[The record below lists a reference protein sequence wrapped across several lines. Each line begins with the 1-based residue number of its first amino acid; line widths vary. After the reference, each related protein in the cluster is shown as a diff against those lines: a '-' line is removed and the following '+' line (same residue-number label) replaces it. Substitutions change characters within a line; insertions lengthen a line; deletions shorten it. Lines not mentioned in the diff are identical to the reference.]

1 MQSNDFTRSDRLSDQ
16 IRAEISIILRDEV
29 KDPRLEGLTII
40 KVELSKDIKKAF
52 VFFSPLNSFNDVDLK
67 EVEEVLENAKG
78 FIRSSLGKKMKIK
91 RLPEL
96 CFEEDKSEYMI

>member
-1 MQSNDFTRSDRLSDQ
+1 M
-16 IRAEISIILRDEV
+16 
-29 KDPRLEGLTII
+29 
-40 KVELSKDIKKAF
+40 
-52 VFFSPLNSFNDVDLK
+52 FFSPLNSFNDVDLK

>member
-1 MQSNDFTRSDRLSDQ
+1 MQSIDFTRSDRLSDQ

-52 VFFSPLNSFNDVDLK
+52 DPNGILNP
-67 EVEEVLENAKG
+67 
-78 FIRSSLGKKMKIK
+78 GKMG
-91 RLPEL
+91 L
-96 CFEEDKSEYMI
+96 